1 MCSMLQTMVYKA
13 TVFTV
18 ERPGG
23 RGTLTQRFRHIQ
35 GAGLKTEDLVVKS
48 ELKQTQDRDR

>member
-1 MCSMLQTMVYKA
+1 MQHASDHGVQSNSFYSGA
-13 TVFTV
+13 A
-18 ERPGG
+18 G